1 MTGKFCVFPAKGLAK
16 WQLAISITALTGFLF
31 AGNVQAKYNTPVYWH
46 SMLYSDNKV
55 VSEYYNQA
63 LLVAEIKSVQT
74 VMDNKQEPF
83 SEVKAIFE
91 ASRAKLFAYK
101 KDYERELTAA
111 GRHKLLDVER
121 IATDKDGSEAK
132 AILHKVYTIIET
144 YRGKNFYAQVEADIK
159 KSSLDT
165 VFKEKLLEGFREG
178 KAAGMKVDK
187 QWWDLEENIVDQTA
201 NALKFLQ
208 RKKDAWEIRNGA
220 IDFKNP
226 ADAATYNGYLDKA
239 KALTNQQ
246 SAIEQNHNTKFAITM
261 KKLDNL

>member
-1 MTGKFCVFPAKGLAK
+1 MTGKFCVFPRNSSAK

-31 AGNVQAKYNTPVYWH
+31 AGNVQAKYNAPVYWH

-55 VSEYYNQA
+55 VSEHYNQV

-74 VMDNKQEPF
+74 VMENKQDPF

-91 ASRAKLFAYK
+91 ASRAKLIAYK
-101 KDYERELTAA
+101 KDYERELTAS
-111 GRHKLLDVER
+111 GRYNLLDVER
-121 IATDKDGSEAK
+121 IAIDKDGSEAK
-132 AILHKVYTIIET
+132 AILRKVYNIIET
-144 YRGKNFYAQVEADIK
+144 YRGENFYAQVEADIK
-159 KSSLDT
+159 KSSLDA